1 VSSFKSWFGSPEAMN
16 LVVADDFSGP
26 RRLTVEEATALVRL
40 RSKRRERQALLDGI
54 GSESMPPWPAS

>member
-1 VSSFKSWFGSPEAMN
+1 MN